1 MLDGSSSTLKTV
13 NYVLKRDG
21 STENFDAEKIKTAVS
36 KAMKSI
42 GTPRRS
48 SRKCR

>member
-1 MLDGSSSTLKTV
+1 MLDGSSSITKTV

-21 STENFDAEKIKTAVS
+21 STENFDTEKIKTAVS

-42 GTPRRS
+42 GIRS
-48 SRKCR
+48 KTLPALR